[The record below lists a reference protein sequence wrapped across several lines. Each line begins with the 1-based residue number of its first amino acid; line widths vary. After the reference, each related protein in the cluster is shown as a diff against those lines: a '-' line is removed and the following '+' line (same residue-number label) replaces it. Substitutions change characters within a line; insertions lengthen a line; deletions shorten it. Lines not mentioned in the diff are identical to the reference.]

1 MPEERGRGGPA
12 PSAGQGC
19 PKRLTGPLPWE
30 DSDNNAC
37 PNVRMVDGGRNS
49 LENEEVTAATIRT
62 SIRTMSEPSGQH
74 GWPDG
79 RRSGYGADHLAKDGA
94 TWPDRRRRT
103 SRMPRGR
110 IPRDTNLSGLP
121 PLSSFRLC
129 GLLL

>member
-49 LENEEVTAATIRT
+49 LENEGVTAATIRT
-62 SIRTMSEPSGQH
+62 SIRTVSERSGQH

-79 RRSGYGADHLAKDGA
+79 RRSGYGADHLA
-94 TWPDRRRRT
+94 TWPGRQRRISRKRRV
-103 SRMPRGR
+103 R
-110 IPRDTNLSGLP
+110 IRRDTEGS
-121 PLSSFRLC
+121 
-129 GLLL
+129 